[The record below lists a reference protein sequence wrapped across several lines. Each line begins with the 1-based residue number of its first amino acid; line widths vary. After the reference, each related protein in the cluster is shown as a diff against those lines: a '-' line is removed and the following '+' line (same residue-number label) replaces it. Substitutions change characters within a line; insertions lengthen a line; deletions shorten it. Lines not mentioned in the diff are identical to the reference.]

1 MSYKIVSKYIKD
13 LSFEIFSAK
22 SYFLLEKNIKNSGFV
37 CDIKSQKIKEG
48 IIQVNVTLRLVPKEE
63 KPDKNIFVSVEMA
76 TIIQLDEK
84 IDKNEIEKIVLIN
97 IPTDI
102 YPEIRNTIIVLFERS
117 GFKKINIDEKIDFL
131 KLYEA
136 RKNQK

>member
-102 YPEIRNTIIVLFERS
+102 YPEMRNTIIFLFERS

>member
-1 MSYKIVSKYIKD
+1 
-13 LSFEIFSAK
+13 
-22 SYFLLEKNIKNSGFV
+22 
-37 CDIKSQKIKEG
+37 
-48 IIQVNVTLRLVPKEE
+48 
-63 KPDKNIFVSVEMA
+63 MA

-102 YPEIRNTIIVLFERS
+102 YPEIRNTIIFLFERS